1 MPRLRNHIWTGLV
14 MLAFSASAGWAQ
26 DTGNQPSTPVAPM
39 QQGAPGA
46 TGATGDTSGN
56 ANQGGDTEQNP
67 IPAKVE
73 MEAPPATSAAV
84 PSLVAGVTRSFVL
97 PEFDYYGQ
105 YDTNGENTTNSNGSN
120 QAITEHTFLG
130 GITLQKVTSRT
141 QFNLSYAGGRS
152 FSPEGGYYDATTQ
165 IFGASEKFV
174 GNRWAGFVSDEMS
187 YMSQSTFGGGI
198 TPDLGGG
205 FVGSGVN
212 LQPVFL
218 PGQTVFTAY
227 GPRISNASVG
237 ELDYQAGPRT
247 SITFAG
253 IYDLLHFFNAG
264 LINSYS
270 AGGQVGFNYQ
280 KTARDTIS
288 LVYRFDALRYSNDIL
303 SVNDNVIELGYRRLV
318 AQRLSF
324 NIAAGPDIAQI
335 HDPIKGVFDRTS
347 YAINAS
353 LGYALKR
360 ATLGAAYD
368 HYLTTGS
375 GILTG
380 SYTDQFSADLNL
392 QLARLWTLGLTALYA
407 RNSGIPGTSSSSA
420 NESLNAVAGDIRL
433 TRTIGRAS
441 SIFAGYSPRDQQRTL
456 SGVSSSI
463 FANQIMFGVS
473 WRPAPIPI
481 D

>member
-1 MPRLRNHIWTGLV
+1 
-14 MLAFSASAGWAQ
+14 MLAFSASAVWAQ
-26 DTGNQPSTPVAPM
+26 DNGSQPAPPVAPIQQPQPST
-39 QQGAPGA
+39 GA
-46 TGATGDTSGN
+46 TPGTAAGDNSANGGSQSGDTG
-56 ANQGGDTEQNP
+56 QNP

-73 MEAPPATSAAV
+73 LDNPPATSAAI

-105 YDTNGENTTNSNGSN
+105 YDTNGQNTTTDP
-120 QAITEHTFLG
+120 QAITEHTLMG

-141 QFNLSYAGGRS
+141 QFNLAYEGGRS
-152 FSPEGGYYDATTQ
+152 ISPEAGYYNATTQ
-165 IFGASEKFV
+165 IFGASERWT

-205 FVGSGVN
+205 FGGGGGVN

-227 GPRISNASVG
+227 GPRISNAAVA
-237 ELDYQAGPRT
+237 ELDYQSGPRS

-253 IYDLLHFFNAG
+253 VYDLLHFFNSG

-270 AGGQVGFNYQ
+270 AGGQVGYNYQ
-280 KTARDTIS
+280 KTARDTIVV
-288 LVYRFDALRYSNDIL
+288 VYRFDALRYSDNAL

-324 NIAAGPDIAQI
+324 NIAAGPDISEI
-335 HDPIKGVFDRTS
+335 HDPIAGNFERTS
-347 YAINAS
+347 YAVDAS
-353 LGYALKR
+353 LEYALKR
-360 ATLGAAYD
+360 ASLGAAYD
-368 HYLTTGS
+368 HFLTSGS

-380 SYTDQFSADLNL
+380 SVTDQFSASLNL
-392 QLARLWTLGLTALYA
+392 QLSRRWDLGLTALYA
-407 RNSGIPGTSSSSA
+407 RNTGIPGTSSGDA
-420 NESLNAVAGDIRL
+420 EESLNAVAGNIRL
-433 TRTIGRAS
+433 SRTIGRAS
-441 SIFAGYSPRDQQRTL
+441 SVFGAYSPRYQQRDL
-456 SGVSSSI
+456 AGISSDI
-463 FANQIMFGVS
+463 FANQVSFGFS

>member
-1 MPRLRNHIWTGLV
+1 MPRLRNQIWTGLA
-14 MLAFSASAGWAQ
+14 MLAFSASAVWAQ
-26 DTGNQPSTPVAPM
+26 DNGAQPSTPVAPI

-46 TGATGDTSGN
+46 TGSTGDTSGN
-56 ANQGGDTEQNP
+56 GNQSGDTEQNP

-73 MEAPPATSAAV
+73 MEAPPATSAAI
-84 PSLVAGVTRSFVL
+84 PALVAGVTRSFVL

-105 YDTNGENTTNSNGSN
+105 FDTNGENVSNTTTN
-120 QAITEHTFLG
+120 QDITEHTFLG

-141 QFNLSYAGGRS
+141 QFNLAYAGGRS
-152 FSPEGGYYDATTQ
+152 FSPEGGYYNATTQ
-165 IFGASEKFV
+165 IFGASERFM
-174 GNRWAGFVSDEMS
+174 GNRWAGFISDEMS
-187 YMSQSTFGGGI
+187 YMSQSAFGGGI

-227 GPRISNASVG
+227 GPRISNASVA
-237 ELDYQAGPRT
+237 EVDYQAGPRT

-253 IYDLLHFFNAG
+253 VYDLLHFFNSG

-270 AGGQVGFNYQ
+270 AGGQVGFNYE

-288 LVYRFDALRYSNDIL
+288 LVYRFDALRYSGDIL

-324 NIAAGPDIAQI
+324 YIAAGPDIAEI
-335 HDPIKGVFDRTS
+335 HDPITGDFSRTS

-353 LGYALKR
+353 LAYALKR
-360 ATLGAAYD
+360 ASLGAAYD
-368 HYLTTGS
+368 HYLTSGS

-380 SYTDQFSADLNL
+380 SYTDQFSATLSL
-392 QLARLWTLGLTALYA
+392 QLARLWTAQLTALYA
-407 RNSGIPGTSSSSA
+407 HNSGIPGTSSGDAS
-420 NESLNAVAGDIRL
+420 ESLNAVAGDIRL

-441 SIFAGYSPRDQQRTL
+441 SIFAGYSPRDQQTVL
-456 SGVSSSI
+456 SGVSRSI
-463 FANQIMFGVS
+463 FANQIMFGLS